1 LDNFLLSRF
10 PVALAKVRLNFAS
23 TEQISGGYT
32 CEPNEHRTDEG
43 LELSL
48 HPVQASLQPDDDRL
62 QLSLWQK
69 KPAAERISVWKLAE
83 IARVRKEV
91 IFSVSF

>member
-1 LDNFLLSRF
+1 
-10 PVALAKVRLNFAS
+10 VALAKVRLNFAS

-69 KPAAERISVWKLAE
+69 KTESRKNISLEISGNCTCPERGYLLCVVL
-83 IARVRKEV
+83 
-91 IFSVSF
+91 IFY